1 MMAKQ
6 HPLIRE
12 AVTAG
17 LLGAAA
23 VAIWFLILDGI
34 NGRLLFTPAALG
46 SAIFQG
52 ASGVGEVQ
60 RTAGMVL
67 GYTLIHI
74 VAFLIVGLIAARLMF
89 GADNEPRV
97 LLGAGVA
104 FVTMEVGVLC
114 VLALVASW
122 LLDALSFWTVLV
134 ANVIA
139 AAVMGWYLYRQHPQ
153 VRRHMQTNLEE
164 RDVSPN

>member
-1 MMAKQ
+1 
-6 HPLIRE
+6 
-12 AVTAG
+12 
-17 LLGAAA
+17 
-23 VAIWFLILDGI
+23 
-34 NGRLLFTPAALG
+34 
-46 SAIFQG
+46 
-52 ASGVGEVQ
+52 
-60 RTAGMVL
+60 MVL